1 MRQAADSI
9 DELSFEQAQAQAA
22 LIDADEDGLS
32 NAQDNCPFVP
42 NPDQTD
48 TNSDGIGDGC
58 SIASVSFDPSPLA
71 FGASAMG
78 TVTLVKNAPTGGA
91 SVRLYSRSPEV
102 LTLPAQVELPAGTL
116 SLSFPVTPARLT
128 TSTAVTVTLYYEG
141 GAHSITDVVTVDEA
155 PPGWDLYLPTIQA
168 R

>member
-1 MRQAADSI
+1 
-9 DELSFEQAQAQAA
+9 
-22 LIDADEDGLS
+22 
-32 NAQDNCPFVP
+32 
-42 NPDQTD
+42 
-48 TNSDGIGDGC
+48 
-58 SIASVSFDPSPLA
+58 
-71 FGASAMG
+71 
-78 TVTLVKNAPTGGA
+78 
-91 SVRLYSRSPEV
+91 

-141 GAHSITDVVTVDEA
+141 GAHSSTNVVTVDEA